1 MLSRNQLTELPTTIG
16 LLTNL
21 RAVNLDENEIS
32 YLPPDVCEA
41 LKNPPVILRMNQKFQ
56 KLFIRSGAVI

>member
-1 MLSRNQLTELPTTIG
+1 MQIIFEFKFSLRSLSELVLSRNQIVELPPTFG

-32 YLPPDVCEA
+32 YLPPDV
-41 LKNPPVILRMNQKFQ
+41 
-56 KLFIRSGAVI
+56 